1 MSQDSLNLYLVT
13 SSKIWSCLFVS
24 YCFLLYSLPW
34 ISVHLMVIGLITCA
48 LSLLKL
54 PSPVPSQVQQI
65 LGELSY
71 TRNKQSGDIV
81 AHRGACLDAPEN
93 SVEAVREA
101 ASRGATWVEFDVS
114 FTSDGVGVVFHDDT
128 VDRITTSSGPVSS
141 FSLAQLSSLNLA
153 TKFNKPERFS
163 NVRIATVE
171 EFVAECLRLDLKVI
185 IDLKTYTQP
194 QETISL
200 LTSLYA
206 KHPAL
211 KHNSIVTSFFPNLLY
226 ALRSSHPDAVAAIST
241 RPGFV
246 SCQSW
251 EGSRS
256 SITPRFSGVKQL
268 LAQGVDLVFG
278 PLLDSLIWWMVG
290 LSAVLVHRAVITRE
304 YVDTWRARGVTVMAW
319 TVNCPT
325 EKRFYRN
332 VIKIP
337 VLSDTMDE

>member
-65 LGELSY
+65 LGELSH
-71 TRNKQSGDIV
+71 TRNKQVGDIV

-206 KHPAL
+206 KHPTL

>member
-1 MSQDSLNLYLVT
+1 MSQDSLTLYLVT
-13 SSKIWSCLFVS
+13 SSKIWFCLFVS
-24 YCFLLYSLPW
+24 YCFLLLSLPW
-34 ISVHLMVIGLITCA
+34 ISVHIMMLGLITCA

-65 LGELSY
+65 LGDLSY
-71 TRNKQSGDIV
+71 TRNKQTGDIV

-128 VDRITTSSGPVSS
+128 VDRITTGSGPVSS
-141 FSLAQLSSLNLA
+141 FSLAQLTAFNLA
-153 TKFNKPERFS
+153 TKFNKPEKFS

-171 EFVAECLRLDLKVI
+171 EFVAECLRLDMKVI

-194 QETISL
+194 RETIAL

-206 KHPAL
+206 KHPTL
-211 KHNSIVTSFFPNLLY
+211 KSRSIVTSFFPNLLY

-241 RPGFV
+241 RPGFL

-251 EGSRS
+251 EGTRA
-256 SITPRFSGVKQL
+256 SITPRFSGPKQL
-268 LAQGVDLVFG
+268 LARGLDLVTG
-278 PLLDSLIWWMVG
+278 PLLDSLVWWMVG

-304 YVDTWRARGVTVMAW
+304 YVDTWGARGVTVMAW

-325 EKRFYRN
+325 EKKFYRN

>member
-1 MSQDSLNLYLVT
+1 M
-13 SSKIWSCLFVS
+13 S

-71 TRNKQSGDIV
+71 TSNKQSGDIV

-206 KHPAL
+206 KHPTL

-319 TVNCPT
+319 TVNCPI

-337 VLSDTMDE
+337 VLSDTMDD

>member
-206 KHPAL
+206 KHPTL

-319 TVNCPT
+319 TVNCPI

-337 VLSDTMDE
+337 VLSDTMDD

>member
-206 KHPAL
+206 KHPTL

-337 VLSDTMDE
+337 VLSDTMDD

>member
-1 MSQDSLNLYLVT
+1 M
-13 SSKIWSCLFVS
+13 S

-319 TVNCPT
+319 TVNCPI

>member
-65 LGELSY
+65 LGELSH
-71 TRNKQSGDIV
+71 TRNKQVGDIV

-206 KHPAL
+206 KHPTL

-319 TVNCPT
+319 TVNCPI

-337 VLSDTMDE
+337 VLSDTMYE

>member
-141 FSLAQLSSLNLA
+141 FSLAQLSALNLA

-171 EFVAECLRLDLKVI
+171 EFVAECLRLDLKVV

-194 QETISL
+194 RETICL

-206 KHPAL
+206 KHPTL

-246 SCQSW
+246 SCKSW

-268 LAQGVDLVFG
+268 MAQGVDVVFG

-325 EKRFYRN
+325 EKKFYRN

>member
-1 MSQDSLNLYLVT
+1 MSQESLNLYLVT
-13 SSKIWSCLFVS
+13 SSKIWCCLFVS
-24 YCFLLYSLPW
+24 YFLVLYSLPW
-34 ISVHLMVIGLITCA
+34 ISVHIMLIGLITCV

-54 PSPVPSQVQQI
+54 PSPVPAHVQQV
-65 LGELSY
+65 LGDLSH
-71 TRNKQSGDIV
+71 TRNKETGDIV

-101 ASRGATWVEFDVS
+101 KARGATWIEFDVS

-128 VDRITTSSGPVSS
+128 VDRITTASGPVSS
-141 FSLAQLSSLNLA
+141 FSVAQLSALNLA
-153 TKFNKPERFS
+153 TKFNKPEKFS

-171 EFVAECLRLDLKVI
+171 EFVAECIRLNMKVI

-194 QETISL
+194 RETIAL
-200 LTSLYA
+200 LTYLYS
-206 KHPAL
+206 KHPTL

-241 RPGFV
+241 RPGFF

-251 EGSRS
+251 EGTRASV
-256 SITPRFSGVKQL
+256 TPRFSGAKQL
-268 LAQGVDLVFG
+268 LARGVDLVFG
-278 PLLDSLIWWMVG
+278 PLLASLIWWMVG
-290 LSAVLVHRAVITRE
+290 LSVVLVHRAVITRE
-304 YVDTWRARGVTVMAW
+304 YVDTWRQRGVTVMAW

-337 VLSDTMDE
+337 VLSDTMDK

>member
-13 SSKIWSCLFVS
+13 SSKIWCCLFVS
-24 YCFLLYSLPW
+24 YCFLLLSLPW
-34 ISVHLMVIGLITCA
+34 MSVHIMMLGLITCV

-54 PSPVPSQVQQI
+54 PSPVPAQVQQI
-65 LGELSY
+65 LGDLSY
-71 TRNKQSGDIV
+71 TSNKQTGDIV

-101 ASRGATWVEFDVS
+101 AARGASWVEFDVS

-128 VDRITTSSGPVSS
+128 VDRITTGSGPVSS
-141 FSLAQLSSLNLA
+141 FSLAQLSAFNLA

-171 EFVAECLRLDLKVI
+171 EFVAECLRLDMKVI

-194 QETISL
+194 RETIAL

-206 KHPAL
+206 KHPTL
-211 KHNSIVTSFFPNLLY
+211 KTSSIVTSFFPNLLY

-251 EGSRS
+251 EGTRASV
-256 SITPRFSGVKQL
+256 TPRFSGPKQL
-268 LAQGVDLVFG
+268 VARGLDLVTG

>member
-1 MSQDSLNLYLVT
+1 M
-13 SSKIWSCLFVS
+13 S

-34 ISVHLMVIGLITCA
+34 ISVHIMLIGLITCV

-54 PSPVPSQVQQI
+54 PSPVPAHVQQI
-65 LGELSY
+65 LGNLSH
-71 TRNKQSGDIV
+71 TKTGTGDIV

-101 ASRGATWVEFDVS
+101 KARGATWVEFDVS

-128 VDRITTSSGPVSS
+128 VDRITTASGPVSS

-153 TKFNKPERFS
+153 TKFNQPDRFS
-163 NVRIATVE
+163 SVRIATVE
-171 EFVAECLRLDLKVI
+171 EFVAECMRLNIKMI

-194 QETISL
+194 KETIAL
-200 LTSLYA
+200 LTSLYG
-206 KHPAL
+206 KHPTL
-211 KHNSIVTSFFPNLLY
+211 KQNSIVTSFFPNLLY
-226 ALRSSHPDAVAAIST
+226 SLRSSHPDVVAAIST

-251 EGSRS
+251 EGTRA
-256 SITPRFSGVKQL
+256 SIKPRFTGVKQL
-268 LAQGVDLVFG
+268 LARGADLVFE
-278 PLLDSLIWWMVG
+278 PLLDSIIWWMVG
-290 LSAVLVHRAVITRE
+290 LSAVLVHRAVITRS
-304 YVDTWRARGVTVMAW
+304 YVDTWRQRGVTVMAW

-325 EKRFYRN
+325 EKKFYRN
-332 VIKIP
+332 AIKIP

>member
-206 KHPAL
+206 KHPTL

>member
-1 MSQDSLNLYLVT
+1 M
-13 SSKIWSCLFVS
+13 S

-206 KHPAL
+206 KHPTL

-319 TVNCPT
+319 TVNCPI

>member
-319 TVNCPT
+319 TVNCPI

>member
-206 KHPAL
+206 KHPTL

-319 TVNCPT
+319 TVNCPI

>member
-65 LGELSY
+65 LGELSH
-71 TRNKQSGDIV
+71 TRNKQVGDIV

-206 KHPAL
+206 KHPTL

-319 TVNCPT
+319 TVNCPI

-337 VLSDTMDE
+337 VLSDTMDD

>member
-13 SSKIWSCLFVS
+13 SSKIWYILFVS
-24 YCFLLYSLPW
+24 YCFLLFSLPW
-34 ISVHLMVIGLITCA
+34 ISCHIMIIGLITCV

-54 PSPVPSQVQQI
+54 PSPVPSQVQEI
-65 LGELSY
+65 LGDLSY
-71 TRNKQSGDIV
+71 TRNKQTGDIV

-114 FTSDGVGVVFHDDT
+114 FTSDGVAVVFHDDT
-128 VDRITTSSGPVSS
+128 VDRITTGSGPVSS
-141 FSLAQLSSLNLA
+141 FSLAQLSAFNLA

-163 NVRIATVE
+163 DVRIATVD

-185 IDLKTYTQP
+185 IDLKTFTQP
-194 QETISL
+194 RETIAL
-200 LTSLYA
+200 LTSLYD
-206 KHPAL
+206 KHPTL
-211 KHNSIVTSFFPNLLY
+211 KSRSIVTSFFPNLLY
-226 ALRSSHPDAVAAIST
+226 ALRSCHPDAVAAIST

-246 SCQSW
+246 SYQSW
-251 EGSRS
+251 EGTRASL
-256 SITPRFSGVKQL
+256 TPRFTGPKQL
-268 LAQGVDLVFG
+268 LARGLDLVTG
-278 PLLDSLIWWMVG
+278 PLLDSLVWWMVG